1 MPKMLLTYFC
11 LCDIL
16 YCAWLVVNFTPLQ
29 GGSLPPQSEV
39 WSHVKGKVMRT
50 HKLKIP
56 FSPQLEELNSESA
69 SVWAE
74 CLELKDTWDYAHGYR
89 TGVSL
94 DYECELW
101 MDKQLSKT
109 QKLHSQSIQHVRW
122 RFFKAR
128 KSYRELR
135 KNGDTK
141 AKPPYRDKLFQ
152 TTTWKKQAI
161 RFEKDLFGKKLILS
175 NGRRNRALCVSL
187 PKKFDMKCA
196 ESNIAMI
203 ELVYD
208 KGQYFL
214 HFVYNIEKPVKSKVD
229 GVVGVDIGEIH
240 PIVSHDGVVTNIF
253 NGWYI
258 RSLYRLRNKVI
269 ASFGKKID
277 RCKRHSQRWWHLVK
291 RKWRL
296 IRAIDNQIMDG
307 LHKHTT
313 KFVKMYEE
321 RDIGTIVLGD
331 LTGIRDNIDYGKRA
345 NQKLHQWAF
354 GKITQLVTY
363 KAKALGIKVEVID
376 ESYTSQ
382 TCPKC
387 GNRKK
392 PTNRDYTCKCGFT
405 YHRDG
410 VGAINIRQK
419 YLGHLGTPVAATM
432 ASPIGIR
439 LKVRCCS
446 V

>member
-1 MPKMLLTYFC
+1 
-11 LCDIL
+11 
-16 YCAWLVVNFTPLQ
+16 
-29 GGSLPPQSEV
+29 
-39 WSHVKGKVMRT
+39 MRT

-56 FSPQLEELNSESA
+56 YSEQLEDLNAESA
-69 SVWAE
+69 SVWGE
-74 CLELKDTWDYAHGYR
+74 CLMLKDTWDYAHGYR
-89 TGVSL
+89 TGVKL

-122 RFFKAR
+122 RFFKGR

-135 KNGDTK
+135 KNGDTR

-152 TTTWKKQAI
+152 TTTWKKSAI
-161 RFEKDLFGKKLILS
+161 SFENDIFGKGLILS
-175 NGRRNRALCVSL
+175 NGRRSKALRVL
-187 PKKFDMKCA
+187 LAKNFDIKYA

-208 KGQYFL
+208 KGQYYL
-214 HFVYNIEKPVKSKVD
+214 HFVYNIEKPVKSKSD
-229 GVVGVDIGEIH
+229 RVVGVDIGEIH
-240 PIVSHDGVVTNIF
+240 PIVSHDGVITNIF
-253 NGWYI
+253 NGRYI

-277 RCKRHSQRWWHLVK
+277 RCKRYSQRWWHLVK

-296 IRAIDNQIMDG
+296 IKTIDNQIMDG

-313 KFVKMYEE
+313 KFVELCEE
-321 RDIGTIVLGD
+321 RDIGSIVLGD
-331 LTGIRDNIDYGKRA
+331 LTGIRNNIAYGKRA

-354 GKITQLVTY
+354 VRITQLITY

-382 TCPKC
+382 TCPSCGDKHKP
-387 GNRKK
+387 GNREYK
-392 PTNRDYTCKCGFT
+392 CKCGFT

-419 YLGHLGTPVAATM
+419 YLGRLGDPVAATM

-439 LKVRCCS
+439 LEVRCCS
-446 V
+446 A